1 MKRILALCMLF
12 TFVLGVF
19 TGCGGEQPK
28 KAETKNDTTK
38 KIVIGLDDNFPPM
51 GFVNDKNQIVGFDV
65 DLAKEAAKRLKREVE
80 FKPIDWASKEA
91 ELKSGRIDALWN
103 GLDIIDSRKKN
114 MMFSDPYMANCQMI
128 FVKAGRDDIKSEAD
142 LAGKIVAT
150 QSGGGTA
157 EEYLD
162 GNKELNSKFK
172 EYKKYADYLTAFMDL
187 ENGRIDVIVC
197 DEIIGRYYM
206 SKHPD
211 KLNAV
216 GSPIGPVSHFGV
228 GFRKEDQKLR
238 DEVQKAINDMRAD
251 GTMAKISQKWF
262 GKDLTVIKK

>member
-1 MKRILALCMLF
+1 MKRVLALCMMLVLALGLF
-12 TFVLGVF
+12 S
-19 TGCGGEQPK
+19 GCGGEQK
-28 KAETKNDTTK
+28 KAETKKQPGK

-51 GFVNDKNQIVGFDV
+51 GFVNEKNQIVGFDV
-65 DLAKEAAKRLKREVE
+65 DMAKEAAKRLKREVE

-114 MMFSDPYMANCQMI
+114 MDFSDPYMANCQML
-128 FVKAGRDDIKSEAD
+128 FVKAGRKDINGEAD

-162 GNKELNSKFK
+162 GNKELTSKFK
-172 EYKKYADYLTAFMDL
+172 EYKKYPEYLTAFMDL
-187 ENGRIDVIVC
+187 ENGRIDAILC

-211 KLNAV
+211 KMVAV
-216 GSPIGPVSHFGV
+216 GKPVGPVSHFGI
-228 GFRKEDQKLR
+228 GFRKGDKELRED
-238 DEVQKAINDMRAD
+238 VQKAMNEMKKD
-251 GTMAKISQKWF
+251 GTAAKISQKWF
-262 GKDLTVIKK
+262 GKDLTKI